1 MSDKE
6 KLKQETFKLFGLL
19 EYDTFDY
26 IYDRA
31 FEQGERTHA
40 HSSDCETCKEM
51 QEQAFEQGRKEEQF
65 KIREEVRVRAAEQ
78 NYVLAQSGIH
88 KIATEL
94 LQLLEWLDSQSLEK
108 HVSCGDCGIEL
119 EPLDDDKIGTVVLC
133 KECLDKQTISQSLD
147 TRKDFPDERVV
158 SSSRDTSLEV
168 PLFISRTPEYI
179 LGIENGRASE
189 RAKIEKMIEERIK
202 ELKGSAFIQIEV
214 PATRK
219 IIKEEL
225 NSLLENIKKSALTS
239 NDNFLEPS
247 SKKDSGIKG
256 MKP

>member
-94 LQLLEWLDSQSLEK
+94 LQLLEWLDS
-108 HVSCGDCGIEL
+108 
-119 EPLDDDKIGTVVLC
+119 
-133 KECLDKQTISQSLD
+133 QTISQSLD